1 MIEPVSAPRWVI
13 DPEREG
19 DGTLRGALSV
29 FLIGARCPFSCVHC
43 DLGESMLD
51 GSTPAGAIPRQIELA
66 LAAVSE
72 PVSTIKLYN
81 AANFFDRRAV
91 PEADLP
97 AIAALLDDFDRV
109 VVECHPRLL
118 DARIE
123 RFASRLRG
131 SLEVA
136 MGLETVNPQALP
148 RLRKAMTLADYER
161 AAQSLRA
168 SDCSHRAFVLIG
180 TPFALPEQAVQWAIE
195 STRYA
200 AQRGARLISLIP
212 LRTRGI
218 ASVRAPTLAEV
229 EQAMAGALRVADSAV
244 VQIDPWD
251 LDALADCERCF
262 AARRERLIETNL
274 SGVLPPPIQ
283 CDCGQPA

>member
-1 MIEPVSAPRWVI
+1 MTEPISAPRWVI

-19 DGTLRGALSV
+19 DGTLRSALSV
-29 FLIGARCPFSCVHC
+29 FVVGARCPFACVHC
-43 DLGESMLD
+43 DLGEHMLD
-51 GSTPAGAIPRQIELA
+51 GPTPVGSIPRQIELA
-66 LAAVSE
+66 LAEAAA
-72 PVSTIKLYN
+72 PATTIKLYN

-91 PEADLP
+91 PEVDLP
-97 AIAALLDDFDRV
+97 TVAGLLDDFDRV
-109 VVECHPRLL
+109 VVECHPRMV
-118 DARIE
+118 DARVK

-148 RLRKAMTLADYER
+148 RLHKAMTLADYER

-168 SDCSHRAFVLIG
+168 SGCSHRAFVMIG
-180 TPFALPEQAVQWAIE
+180 TPITPPEQAVHWAIE

-200 AQRGARLISLIP
+200 AQQGARLISLIP
-212 LRTRGI
+212 LRPNGPE
-218 ASVRAPTLAEV
+218 SVRAPTLAEV
-229 EQAMAGALRVADSAV
+229 EEAMAGALRVAGSAV

-262 AARRERLIETNL
+262 AARRDRLVEANR
-274 SGVLPPPIQ
+274 SGVLPPPVP
-283 CDCGQPA
+283 CSCGQAG